1 VVLPGV
7 RQLRLCKAAS
17 HPSLRRLD
25 STLELAAKEGW
36 GHVELPRA
44 AVLPADPEAV
54 DILAS
59 LVTRLFEREPQVRCE
74 RQPTA
79 TGLRPGQVAVGV
91 SHNDQKDFLRV
102 ALADRG
108 LGEVVVETANKLQG
122 LEFEV
127 VFVWHPLAGLPE
139 ADGFHLDPGR
149 LCVLLTR
156 HRQACVVVGRTGDRD
171 LLEDQVPPPTAAY
184 LGWDPDP
191 VLDGWE
197 VHREVFAALESFR
210 VSIR

>member
-1 VVLPGV
+1 LLAGLV
-7 RQLRLCKAAS
+7 
-17 HPSLRRLD
+17 RRLFD
-25 STLELAAKEGW
+25 RG
-36 GHVELPRA
+36 
-44 AVLPADPEAV
+44 PE
-54 DILAS
+54 
-59 LVTRLFEREPQVRCE
+59 VRCE
-74 RQPTA
+74 RQA
-79 TGLRPGQVAVGV
+79 NLVRLRPEQVAVGV

-102 ALADRG
+102 ALDELG
-108 LGEVVVETANKLQG
+108 LSEVVVETANKLQG

-156 HRQACVVVGRTGDRD
+156 HRQACIMVGRAGDAE

-197 VHREVFAALESFR
+197 VHREVFAALEPFR